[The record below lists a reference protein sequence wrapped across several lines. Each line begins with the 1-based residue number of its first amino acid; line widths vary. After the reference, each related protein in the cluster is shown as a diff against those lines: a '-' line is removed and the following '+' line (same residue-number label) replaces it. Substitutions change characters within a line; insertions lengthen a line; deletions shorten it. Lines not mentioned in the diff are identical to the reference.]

1 MRWDG
6 ISEFVYVAEYESFT
20 RAAKELGI
28 STAQVSRQ
36 ISALEKRLNIKLLY
50 RTTRKVS
57 LTEEG
62 RVFYQHC
69 RGVLYGLDAAE
80 QAVSNLQSK
89 PQGRIKLTAP
99 VTYGEQQLLP
109 LVNDFMVKYSDI
121 EVTAFLSNQK
131 VDLVEGGYDLAIR
144 IGKLSDSTMMAKKLS
159 HRTNFVCAAPAYL
172 KKHGIPYSLNE
183 LNQHNCLLGTR
194 DYWHFIESAK
204 TIEPAQTKY
213 KKETG
218 EKSNKDFDKEQNT
231 QADQE
236 KNMRVS
242 GSVQYNSGHSLVDA
256 ALKGLGIVQLPD
268 YYVQK
273 YLESGELVSLLDN
286 YREPEES
293 IWAIYPHN
301 RHLSPKI
308 RLLVDY
314 LAERLA

>member
-6 ISEFVYVAEYESFT
+6 VSEFVYVAEYESFT

-36 ISALEKRLNIKLLY
+36 VSAIEKRLKIKLLH

-69 RGVLYGLDAAE
+69 RGVLDGLDAAE
-80 QAVSNLQSK
+80 QAVNNLQSK
-89 PQGRIKLTAP
+89 PQGKIKLTAP

-109 LVNDFMVKYSDI
+109 LVNDFMVQYSDI
-121 EVTAFLSNQK
+121 EVTAFLSNQTI
-131 VDLVEGGYDLAIR
+131 DLIDGGYDLAIR

-159 HRTNFVCAAPAYL
+159 HRTNFVCAAPSYL
-172 KKHGIPYSLNE
+172 DKYGTPHSLND
-183 LNQHNCLLGTR
+183 LSQHNCLLGTR
-194 DYWHFIESAK
+194 DYWHFIDTDQIDAD
-204 TIEPAQTKY
+204 PQTNNSVG
-213 KKETG
+213 KER
-218 EKSNKDFDKEQNT
+218 NL
-231 QADQE
+231 
-236 KNMRVS
+236 RVS
-242 GSVQYNSGHSLVDA
+242 GNIQYNSGHSLVDA
-256 ALKGLGIVQLPD
+256 TLKGLGIVQLPD

-273 YLESGELVSLLDN
+273 YLASGELISLLDN

-293 IWAIYPHN
+293 IWAIYPYN
-301 RHLSPKI
+301 RHLSPRI

>member
-1 MRWDG
+1 MMRWDG

-20 RAAKELGI
+20 RAAKELGV

-50 RTTRKVS
+50 RTTRKVALS
-57 LTEEG
+57 EEG

-69 RGVLYGLDAAE
+69 RSVLDGLDAAE

-109 LVNDFMVKYSDI
+109 LINDFMLQYRDI

-131 VDLVEGGYDLAIR
+131 IDLVEGGYDLAIR
-144 IGKLSDSTMMAKKLS
+144 IGKLNDSTMMAKKLS
-159 HRTNFVCAAPAYL
+159 RRTNFVCAAPTYL
-172 KKHGIPYSLNE
+172 DKYGIPHTLDE
-183 LNQHNCLLGTR
+183 LSQHNCLLGTR
-194 DYWHFIESAK
+194 DYWHFIETAK
-204 TIEPAQTKY
+204 DANEEVN
-213 KKETG
+213 KER
-218 EKSNKDFDKEQNT
+218 NL
-231 QADQE
+231 
-236 KNMRVS
+236 RVA
-242 GSVQYNSGHSLVDA
+242 GTVQYNSGHSLVDA

-273 YLESGELVSLLDN
+273 HLASGALVSFLDD
-286 YREPEES
+286 YREPDEG
-293 IWAIYPHN
+293 IWAVYPHN

-314 LAERLA
+314 LAKRLA

>member
-1 MRWDG
+1 MRWEG
-6 ISEFVYVAEYESFT
+6 ISEFVCVAEYESFT
-20 RAAKELGI
+20 RAARTLGI

-36 ISALEKRLNIKLLY
+36 ISALEERLNIKLLY

-69 RGVLYGLDAAE
+69 RSVLDGLDTAE

-109 LVNDFMVKYSDI
+109 LINDFMMQYREI
-121 EVTAFLSNQK
+121 EVTAFLSNQQI
-131 VDLVEGGYDLAIR
+131 DLVEGGYDLAIR
-144 IGKLSDSTMMAKKLS
+144 IGKLRDSTMMAKKLS
-159 HRTNFVCAAPAYL
+159 LRTNFVCATPDYL
-172 KKHGIPYSLNE
+172 HQYGVPRTLDDLS
-183 LNQHNCLLGTR
+183 QHNCLLGTR
-194 DYWHFIESAK
+194 DYWHFV
-204 TIEPAQTKY
+204 
-213 KKETG
+213 
-218 EKSNKDFDKEQNT
+218 EKGT
-231 QADQE
+231 E
-236 KNMRVS
+236 KNLRVS
-242 GSVQYNSGHSLVDA
+242 GSIQYNSGYSLVDA

-273 YLESGELVSLLDN
+273 YLASGALASLLDD

-301 RHLSPKI
+301 RQLSPKI

-314 LAERLA
+314 LAERLV

>member
-1 MRWDG
+1 MRWEG
-6 ISEFVYVAEYESFT
+6 ISEFVCVAEYESFT
-20 RAAKELGI
+20 RAARTLGI

-36 ISALEKRLNIKLLY
+36 ISALEQRLNIKLLY

-69 RGVLYGLDAAE
+69 RSVLDGLDAAE

-109 LVNDFMVKYSDI
+109 LINDFMMQYREI
-121 EVTAFLSNQK
+121 EVTAFLSNQQI
-131 VDLVEGGYDLAIR
+131 DLVEGGYDLAIR
-144 IGKLSDSTMMAKKLS
+144 IGKLRDSTMMAKKLS
-159 HRTNFVCAAPAYL
+159 LRTNFVCATPAYL
-172 KKHGIPYSLNE
+172 HQYGVPRTLDDLS
-183 LNQHNCLLGTR
+183 QHNCLLGTR
-194 DYWHFIESAK
+194 DYWHFVENG
-204 TIEPAQTKY
+204 T
-213 KKETG
+213 
-218 EKSNKDFDKEQNT
+218 
-231 QADQE
+231 E
-236 KNMRVS
+236 KNLRVS
-242 GSVQYNSGHSLVDA
+242 GSIQYNSGYSLVDA

-273 YLESGELVSLLDN
+273 YLASGALASLLDD

-301 RHLSPKI
+301 RQLSPKI

-314 LAERLA
+314 LAERLV

>member
-6 ISEFVYVAEYESFT
+6 ISEFVYVAEHESFT

-69 RGVLYGLDAAE
+69 RGVLDGLDAAE
-80 QAVSNLQSK
+80 QAVSNLQAK

-109 LVNDFMVKYSDI
+109 LVNDFMVQYRDI

-131 VDLVEGGYDLAIR
+131 IDLIDGGYDLAIR

-159 HRTNFVCAAPAYL
+159 RRTNFVCAAPAYL
-172 KKHGIPYSLNE
+172 EKYGMPHSLSD
-183 LNQHNCLLGTR
+183 LSQHNCLLGTR
-194 DYWHFIESAK
+194 DYWHFIEDGKIDSGKNA
-204 TIEPAQTKY
+204 
-213 KKETG
+213 
-218 EKSNKDFDKEQNT
+218 DKE
-231 QADQE
+231 
-236 KNMRVS
+236 KNLRVS

-273 YLESGELVSLLDN
+273 YLASGELVSLLNN

-314 LAERLA
+314 LAEHLV

>member
-20 RAAKELGI
+20 RAAKELGV

-50 RTTRKVS
+50 RTTRKVALS
-57 LTEEG
+57 EEG

-69 RGVLYGLDAAE
+69 RSVLDGLDAAE

-109 LVNDFMVKYSDI
+109 LINDFMVQYRDV

-131 VDLVEGGYDLAIR
+131 IDLVEGGYDLAIR

-159 HRTNFVCAAPAYL
+159 RRTNFVCAAPTYL
-172 KKHGIPYSLNE
+172 DKYGIPHTLDE
-183 LNQHNCLLGTR
+183 LSQHNCLLGTR
-194 DYWHFIESAK
+194 DYWHFIETDKGAN
-204 TIEPAQTKY
+204 
-213 KKETG
+213 KEV
-218 EKSNKDFDKEQNT
+218 NKERNL
-231 QADQE
+231 
-236 KNMRVS
+236 RVA
-242 GSVQYNSGHSLVDA
+242 GTVQYNSGHSLVDA

-273 YLESGELVSLLDN
+273 HLASGALVSFLDD
-286 YREPEES
+286 YREPDEG
-293 IWAIYPHN
+293 IWAVYPHN

-314 LAERLA
+314 LAKRLA

>member
-36 ISALEKRLNIKLLY
+36 ISALEKRLSIKLLY
-50 RTTRKVS
+50 RTTRKVT

-69 RGVLYGLDAAE
+69 RSVLDGLDAAE

-89 PQGRIKLTAP
+89 PQGTIKLTAP

-109 LVNDFMVKYSDI
+109 LVNDFMVQYSDI

-131 VDLVEGGYDLAIR
+131 IDLVDGGYDLAIR

-159 HRTNFVCAAPAYL
+159 RRTNFVCAAPAYL
-172 KKHGIPYSLNE
+172 EKYGTPHALSE
-183 LNQHNCLLGTR
+183 LSQHNCLLGTR
-194 DYWHFIESAK
+194 DYWHFIDF
-204 TIEPAQTKY
+204 
-213 KKETG
+213 KKAG
-218 EKSNKDFDKEQNT
+218 SKKDADKE
-231 QADQE
+231 
-236 KNMRVS
+236 KNLRVS
-242 GSVQYNSGHSLVDA
+242 GTVQYNSGHSLVDA

-273 YLESGELVSLLDN
+273 HLASGALVSLLDN

-293 IWAIYPHN
+293 IWAVYPHN

>member
-6 ISEFVYVAEYESFT
+6 ISEFVCVAEYESFT
-20 RAAKELGI
+20 RAAKELSL

-69 RGVLYGLDAAE
+69 RGVLDGLDAAE
-80 QAVSNLQSK
+80 QAVSHLQSK

-109 LVNDFMVKYSDI
+109 LVNDFMVRYSDI

-131 VDLVEGGYDLAIR
+131 MDLIDGGYDLAIR

-159 HRTNFVCAAPAYL
+159 RRTNFVCAAPAYL
-172 KKHGIPYSLNE
+172 ERHGTPHSLSE
-183 LNQHNCLLGTR
+183 LSQHNCLLGTR
-194 DYWHFIESAK
+194 DYWHFIEDGKIDSGK
-204 TIEPAQTKY
+204 NT
-213 KKETG
+213 
-218 EKSNKDFDKEQNT
+218 DKE
-231 QADQE
+231 
-236 KNMRVS
+236 KNLRVS

-268 YYVQK
+268 YYVQQ
-273 YLESGELVSLLDN
+273 YLASGELVSLLDD

-314 LAERLA
+314 LSEHLA

>member
-20 RAAKELGI
+20 RAAKELSI

-36 ISALEKRLNIKLLY
+36 ISALEQRLNIKLLY

-69 RGVLYGLDAAE
+69 RGVLDGLDAAE

-109 LVNDFMVKYSDI
+109 LINDFMVQYRDI

-131 VDLVEGGYDLAIR
+131 LDLIEGSYDLAIR

-159 HRTNFVCAAPAYL
+159 RRTNFVCAAPAYL
-172 KKHGIPYSLNE
+172 EKYGIPSSLAD
-183 LNQHNCLLGTR
+183 LKQHNCLLGTR
-194 DYWHFIESAK
+194 DYWHFIEDSGNVD
-204 TIEPAQTKY
+204 T
-213 KKETG
+213 
-218 EKSNKDFDKEQNT
+218 
-231 QADQE
+231 E
-236 KNMRVS
+236 KNLRVS

-273 YLESGELVSLLDN
+273 HLASGALVSVLDN
-286 YREPEES
+286 YREPEEG

>member
-1 MRWDG
+1 MRWEG
-6 ISEFVYVAEYESFT
+6 ISEFVCVAEYGSFT
-20 RAAKELGI
+20 RAAKALGI

-36 ISALEKRLNIKLLY
+36 ISALEQRLKIKLLY

-69 RGVLYGLDAAE
+69 RSVLDGLNAAE

-109 LVNDFMVKYSDI
+109 LINDFMVQYRDI

-131 VDLVEGGYDLAIR
+131 IDLIEGGYDLAIR
-144 IGKLSDSTMMAKKLS
+144 IGKLRDSTMMAKKLS
-159 HRTNFVCAAPAYL
+159 LRTNFVCATPAYL
-172 KKHGIPYSLNE
+172 NQYGVPRTLDDLS
-183 LNQHNCLLGTR
+183 QHNCLLGTR
-194 DYWHFIESAK
+194 DYWHFV
-204 TIEPAQTKY
+204 
-213 KKETG
+213 
-218 EKSNKDFDKEQNT
+218 EKGI
-231 QADQE
+231 E
-236 KNMRVS
+236 KNLRVS
-242 GSVQYNSGHSLVDA
+242 GSIQYNSGYSLVDA

-273 YLESGELVSLLDN
+273 HLASGALVSVLDN
-286 YREPEES
+286 YREPKES

-301 RHLSPKI
+301 RQLSPKI

-314 LAERLA
+314 LAERLV